1 LHDALP
7 ILEFNLIGNLP
18 KYAEIAAL
26 FGERTEGLSQ
36 REAAM
41 KSVDAIRRL
50 KVDVGITQT
59 LTDYGVREEHL
70 TLIADE
76 AMTSGNVL
84 VDRKSTRLED
94 LKAICRQLM

>member
-1 LHDALP
+1 ALC
-7 ILEFNLIGNLP
+7 
-18 KYAEIAAL
+18 
-26 FGERTEGLSQ
+26 GERTEGLSQ

-59 LTDYGVREEHL
+59 LTDDGVREEHL

-84 VDRKSTRLED
+84 VNPRGANVED
-94 LKAICRQLM
+94 LKAICRQLMVQPRRGEPHAGMATKPRWNIP